1 MDFIIVTGLSGAG
14 KSQVINCLEDIG
26 YYCIDNMPP
35 FLIKDFMH
43 LVIQGKKT
51 ITKAAFVMDIRSG
64 EYFDEFVSGLDNMDK
79 SNFHYMILFLEASD
93 EVLIRR
99 YKESRREHPLAAGE
113 GTILKSI
120 HAERKRLSEIRK
132 RADCILDTSTMKT
145 AQLREEVRN
154 LVANGNETRFTITLQ
169 SFGYKYGI
177 PLDAD
182 MVFDVRFLP
191 NPYYVQSLKALTGNN
206 QKVRDYVTR
215 FPESE
220 SFIKKVHEL
229 INELIP
235 SFLKEGKANLV
246 IAFGCTGGQHRS
258 VTMANV
264 FTELFKQ
271 DGWRVLTIH
280 KDV

>member
-14 KSQVINCLEDIG
+14 KTQVINCLEDLG

-35 FLIKDFMH
+35 VLIKDFMH
-43 LVIQGKKT
+43 LVLQGKRS
-51 ITKAAFVMDIRSG
+51 IAKAAFVMDIRSR
-64 EYFDEFVSGLDNMDK
+64 EFFDEFVNGLDTMDK
-79 SNFHYMILFLEASD
+79 TKFHYMILFLEASD

-99 YKESRREHPLAAGE
+99 YKESRREHPLAKE
-113 GTILKSI
+113 GSILKSI
-120 HAERKRLSEIRK
+120 HAERSRLEEIRK
-132 RADCILDTSTMKT
+132 KADHIIDTSTMKT
-145 AQLREEVRN
+145 AQLREEIHN
-154 LVANGNETRFTITLQ
+154 LLISGNETRFTITLQ

-182 MVFDVRFLP
+182 MVFDMRFLP
-191 NPYYVQSLKALTGNN
+191 NPFYVASLKNLTGNN
-206 QKVRDYVTR
+206 QKVRNYVTR
-215 FPESE
+215 FPETQN
-220 SFIKKVHEL
+220 FIKKVHEL
-229 INELIP
+229 VNELIP
-235 SFLKEGKANLV
+235 SYLKEGKSNLV

-280 KDV
+280 RDV